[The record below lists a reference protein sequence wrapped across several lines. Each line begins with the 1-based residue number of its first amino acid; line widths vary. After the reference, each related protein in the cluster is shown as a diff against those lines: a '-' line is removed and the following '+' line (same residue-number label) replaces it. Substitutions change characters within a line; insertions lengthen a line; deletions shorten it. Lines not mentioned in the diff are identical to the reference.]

1 MRRYKHETT
10 TTECVYAESAT
21 NVVARG
27 TGLVGGGELSSR
39 TSRSLLF
46 NDGVVT

>member
-1 MRRYKHETT
+1 MGGLYETT

-27 TGLVGGGELSSR
+27 TGLVGSCKSGTWVAS
-39 TSRSLLF
+39 SLLL
-46 NDGVVT
+46 NDRGVA